1 MFKFLKGTAQVK
13 HMFNQHPDSVVAL
26 HVGAQWKIK
35 KEILIVILTLGQDFI
50 EIFINKDMVVFNYL
64 RNKLVVEISQR
75 CKVLGLVQEINL
87 AHFPVT
93 NIYSTEREKG
103 EGKAIFFRNGNIR
116 H

>member
-1 MFKFLKGTAQVK
+1 M
-13 HMFNQHPDSVVAL
+13 
-26 HVGAQWKIK
+26 
-35 KEILIVILTLGQDFI
+35 GQDFI
-50 EIFINKDMVVFNYL
+50 EIFINKDTVVFNYL

-103 EGKAIFFRNGNIR
+103 EGKAISFATGTYDIKETENYISKIVSISELFCLWRINTPEE
-116 H
+116 HSLKH

>member
-13 HMFNQHPDSVVAL
+13 HMFNQHPDSVITL
-26 HVGAQWKIK
+26 HVGALWNIK

-64 RNKLVVEISQR
+64 RNKLVVEISR
-75 CKVLGLVQEINL
+75 RRKVLGLVQERNL
-87 AHFPVT
+87 AHFPVA

-103 EGKAIFFRNGNIR
+103 EGKAFFFHNRNIWY
-116 H
+116 